1 MVALA
6 VSPDGRLLAAG
17 DKDGHVMVWEISSG
31 SLLFK
36 KYAHR
41 FSVWTVA
48 FSPDGTLLAS
58 GAFDGTVRLWDT
70 GSWIEVGLLIEPRLV
85 DAETKDRAHM
95 GWVRCVTFSPDSRT
109 IATSGCDGYVRVWD
123 VDTLRL
129 RQDAIQAGINVYF
142 VAFSP
147 DGRYLGCVTNPG
159 EIRLYRT
166 DTWEEAMRLRA
177 GRISSVYAMA
187 FSPDGATVF
196 VGGFS
201 NKVEVW
207 DLGARAMLT
216 EHVGHTDSIW
226 GLVVFPDGERVVTT
240 SRDGT
245 VRLWRIP
252 K

>member
-1 MVALA
+1 
-6 VSPDGRLLAAG
+6 
-17 DKDGHVMVWEISSG
+17 
-31 SLLFK
+31 
-36 KYAHR
+36 
-41 FSVWTVA
+41 
-48 FSPDGTLLAS
+48 
-58 GAFDGTVRLWDT
+58 
-70 GSWIEVGLLIEPRLV
+70 
-85 DAETKDRAHM
+85 M
-95 GWVRCVTFSPDSRT
+95 GWVRCVAFSPDSRT